1 MTALAPYLSAF
12 LLEHLPRERKAS
24 PHTCDAYAH
33 SFKLL
38 VCFAA
43 ARLRV
48 KPFQIEI
55 ERLDVPMVLAFLEHI
70 ESDRSNTARTRNAR
84 LAAIHSFFRF
94 LEYRLASS
102 LDQACRIHAIPMK
115 KADQPLA
122 SYLTRDE
129 LVALLDAPDRSTI
142 SGLRDR
148 AMLHLAFAAALRVSE
163 LVTLRMDQL
172 DQQTQASIQVMGK
185 GRRERVLPLW
195 KETARIL
202 KIWLAVRQKIGD
214 PELFLNAAGHAMT
227 RSGFEYILS
236 KHATTAASKQ
246 PSIATKRVTPHV
258 LRHYVSFLT
267 MSSTFCSRLI
277 LSANISSPWRHSLGS
292 LHRTRRAR
300 G

>member
-1 MTALAPYLSAF
+1 MTSLAPYLSAF

-24 PHTCDAYAH
+24 LHTSDAYAH

-55 ERLDVPMVLAFLEHI
+55 EQLDVPTILAFLEHI
-70 ESDRSNTARTRNAR
+70 ESERSNTARTRNAR
-84 LAAIHSFFRF
+84 LAAIHSFFHF

-115 KADQPLA
+115 KVDEPLA
-122 SYLTRDE
+122 SYLTREE
-129 LVALLDAPDRSTI
+129 LLALLDAPDRSTM
-142 SGLRDR
+142 SGMRDR

-172 DQQTQASIQVMGK
+172 DEQTQASIQVMGK

-195 KETARIL
+195 KETARVL
-202 KIWLAVRQKIGD
+202 KVWLGVRQKNGD

-267 MSSTFCSRLI
+267 MSGAFR
-277 LSANISSPWRHSLGS
+277 SS
-292 LHRTRRAR
+292 
-300 G
+300 

>member
-24 PHTCDAYAH
+24 PHTTDAYAN

-38 VCFAA
+38 VCFVAT
-43 ARLRV
+43 RLHV
-48 KPFQIEI
+48 NP
-55 ERLDVPMVLAFLEHI
+55 VPMILAFLEHI
-70 ESDRSNTARTRNAR
+70 ENDRGNTARTRNAR

-94 LEYRLASS
+94 LEYRLVSS

-115 KADQPLA
+115 KADEALA

-129 LVALLDAPDRSTI
+129 LLALLDAPLRDTM
-142 SGLRDR
+142 SGVRDR

-172 DQQTQASIQVMGK
+172 DQQTMSSVQVMGK

-195 KETARIL
+195 KETTTALR
-202 KIWLAVRQKIGD
+202 IWLAIRQKNGD

-236 KHATTAASKQ
+236 KHAATAAHKQ
-246 PSIATKRVTPHV
+246 PSIATKRVTPHT
-258 LRHYVSFLT
+258 LRHYLPRLT
-267 MSSTFCSRLI
+267 MSGNAARSAI
-277 LSANISSPWRHSLGS
+277 LPVNHSVLRVEASLTTPHSPFDLAER
-292 LHRTRRAR
+292 
-300 G
+300 